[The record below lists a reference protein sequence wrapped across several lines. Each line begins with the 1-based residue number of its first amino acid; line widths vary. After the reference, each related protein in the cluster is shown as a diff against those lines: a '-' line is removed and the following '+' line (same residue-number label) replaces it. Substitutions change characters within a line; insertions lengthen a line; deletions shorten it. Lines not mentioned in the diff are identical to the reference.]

1 MEFHV
6 GRGHSDANQTGGIPD
21 LVLFGFPDSRIDT
34 QISLTIGSM
43 SSSSLWQRFQ
53 HYFLY
58 YRASGFSLDSS
69 RFKFPDDF
77 FAKLRPKLDNAFAAT
92 RALEDGA
99 TANPTERP

>member
-34 QISLTIGSM
+34 QISFNIGSM
-43 SSSSLWQRFQ
+43 LSSSLWQRFQ

-58 YRASGFSLDSS
+58 YRYPGFSLDIS
-69 RFKFPDDF
+69 RMKLPDVF
-77 FAKLRPKLDNAFAAT
+77 FGKRRPKIEIAFAAMHAIDT
-92 RALEDGA
+92 GE
-99 TANPTERP
+99 